1 MQNDLYS
8 ESEKH
13 FIEDKIMWTQSE
25 TGRHTELRVMLMIEK
40 VQEKAV
46 IFINQP
52 LNQLAQFTIYVND
65 KEFIKLERQN
75 IAEVY

>member
-1 MQNDLYS
+1 MQNDLNS

-13 FIEDKIMWTQSE
+13 FIEDKVMWTQSE

-52 LNQLAQFTIYVND
+52 LNQLAQFTIYVNE

>member
-1 MQNDLYS
+1 MQNDLNS

-13 FIEDKIMWTQSE
+13 FIEDKVMWTQSE

-65 KEFIKLERQN
+65 KEFIKLER
-75 IAEVY
+75 

>member
-1 MQNDLYS
+1 
-8 ESEKH
+8 
-13 FIEDKIMWTQSE
+13 
-25 TGRHTELRVMLMIEK
+25 MLMIEK

-52 LNQLAQFTIYVND
+52 LNQLAQFTIYVNE

>member
-1 MQNDLYS
+1 MQNDLNS

-13 FIEDKIMWTQSE
+13 FIEDKVMWTQSE